1 MEAVTAGATRAEG
14 TGSKTIADLL
24 PLAVKKYG
32 DKAAQRYKVGDEWV
46 DTSYAELGEA
56 VKEIALGLVDLGIQ
70 PGDKVSILAH
80 TRPEWTEA
88 SFGILTAGGTLVT
101 IYQTN
106 SPEEC
111 QYVLEHSDSRA
122 IFAEDAEQL
131 AKVREVEDSCPELEH
146 VIVMDPSGADLG
158 DALSL
163 EQLRERGRGRDDS
176 EWEARYQAVT
186 PGRHL
191 PLHLHVRHHGPAE
204 GLPALAREL
213 PRDHGRRRGSE
224 PAGGGRLVVPLP
236 PARARLRDPDP
247 VRHLRPRRDARLLV
261 ARPEDDHRGHRAG
274 EADLLPVRAADVRED
289 LHARHLATR
298 TRKGSRRPSQVGV
311 KVRMMR
317 EAGEEVPAELQQ
329 GFDQA
334 EEKLFKNVRG
344 LFGGN
349 MRECVTGAAPIA
361 AEILEFFYACGVPVM
376 EGYGMTETSTSATV
390 NRPEGNNFRFGSV
403 GRPQK
408 DVEVKIADD
417 GEVLIKGPNIFQG
430 YYKNE
435 DATKETLENG
445 WLHTGDL
452 GRLDEDGFLYITGRK
467 KDIIITAGG
476 KNITPANLEN
486 GLKQN
491 RWISQAVVIGDR
503 RPYLVALVT
512 LDPEEAPGARRAARD
527 RGRRPGR
534 PRAEREG
541 ARGDPEGDRRRELAR
556 GSRRADQAL
565 RDPRPRPLAGD
576 RRAHADAEG
585 QAQRG
590 AREVRRRGGP
600 DLRRAALASLMQV
613 GQQRPD

>member
-1 MEAVTAGATRAEG
+1 MEAVTAGTARAEG

-32 DKAAQRYKVGDEWV
+32 DKAAQRYKVGDDWV
-46 DTSYAELGEA
+46 DTSYMELGEA

-131 AKVREVEDSCPELEH
+131 AKVREVEGNCPELEH
-146 VIVMDPSGADLG
+146 VIVMDPSGAELG

-186 PGRHL
+186 PDDICLYIYTSGTTGPPKGCLLSHANYRAITDAVVDQSPLVEGDSSYLFL
-191 PLHLHVRHHGPAE
+191 PLAHAFAILIQFATFDLGATLAYWSRDPKMIIADIAQVKPTFFPSVPRMFEKIYTLATSGTDDKE
-204 GLPALAREL
+204 GLQKA
-213 PRDHGRRRGSE
+213 
-224 PAGGGRLVVPLP
+224 V
-236 PARARLRDPDP
+236 
-247 VRHLRPRRDARLLV
+247 
-261 ARPEDDHRGHRAG
+261 
-274 EADLLPVRAADVRED
+274 
-289 LHARHLATR
+289 
-298 TRKGSRRPSQVGV
+298 QVGV

-361 AEILEFFYACGVPVM
+361 GEILEFFYACGVPVM

-503 RPYLVALVT
+503 RPYLVVLVT
-512 LDPEEAPGARRAARD
+512 LDPEEAPAL
-527 RGRRPGR
+527 
-534 PRAEREG
+534 AEQLGIED
-541 ARGDPEGDRRRELAR
+541 ADP
-556 GSRRADQAL
+556 
-565 RDPRPRPLAGD
+565 
-576 RRAHADAEG
+576 
-585 QAQRG
+585 
-590 AREVRRRGGP
+590 
-600 DLRRAALASLMQV
+600 AALAQNEKVREEVQKAIDDVNSHV
-613 GQQRPD
+613 GPVEQIKRFEILDHDLSQETGELTPTLKVKRNVVHEKFADVVDRIYDAPR

>member
-1 MEAVTAGATRAEG
+1 MEAVTAGAARAEG

-131 AKVREVEDSCPELEH
+131 AKVREVEGNCPELEH
-146 VIVMDPSGADLG
+146 VIVMDPSGAELG

-186 PGRHL
+186 PDDICLYIYTSGTTGPPKGCLLSHANYRAITDAVVDQSPLVEGDSSYLFL
-191 PLHLHVRHHGPAE
+191 PLAHAFAILIQFATFDLGATLAYWSRDPKMIIADIAQVKPTFFPSVPRMFEKIYTLATSATEDKE
-204 GLPALAREL
+204 GLKKA
-213 PRDHGRRRGSE
+213 
-224 PAGGGRLVVPLP
+224 V
-236 PARARLRDPDP
+236 
-247 VRHLRPRRDARLLV
+247 
-261 ARPEDDHRGHRAG
+261 
-274 EADLLPVRAADVRED
+274 
-289 LHARHLATR
+289 
-298 TRKGSRRPSQVGV
+298 QVGV

-361 AEILEFFYACGVPVM
+361 GEILEFFYACGVPVM

-503 RPYLVALVT
+503 RPYLVVLVT
-512 LDPEEAPGARRAARD
+512 LDPEEAPAL
-527 RGRRPGR
+527 
-534 PRAEREG
+534 AEQLGIED
-541 ARGDPEGDRRRELAR
+541 ADP
-556 GSRRADQAL
+556 
-565 RDPRPRPLAGD
+565 
-576 RRAHADAEG
+576 
-585 QAQRG
+585 
-590 AREVRRRGGP
+590 
-600 DLRRAALASLMQV
+600 AALAQNEKVREEVQKAIDDVNSHV
-613 GQQRPD
+613 GPVEQIKRFEILDHDLSQETGELTPTLKVKRNVVHEKFADVVDRIYDAPR